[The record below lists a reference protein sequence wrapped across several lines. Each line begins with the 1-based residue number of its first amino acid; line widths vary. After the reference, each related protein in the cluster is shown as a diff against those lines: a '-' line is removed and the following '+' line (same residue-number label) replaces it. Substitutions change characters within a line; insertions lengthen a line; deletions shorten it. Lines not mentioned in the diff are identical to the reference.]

1 MKGFDD
7 FKSFSSYGLKTKLT
21 KKQKIAICGGI
32 AAVVILIIVLCAKG
46 CGAASN
52 NKVRANT
59 FSVVRMY
66 LEKGQYDRAM
76 DKLDELLLKNPLDEE
91 ALALMD
97 EILAKKS
104 GAEGANVA
112 TSNVTVEVDTQG
124 LTNAM
129 QSSIESMKHELA
141 KTNQTAVENQKAMAD
156 LLKKQQQQAVEE
168 QKRLEEQKIQQK
180 AAEEQRKKDEAAR
193 KAAEKAAEEQRKKE
207 EAAKKAAE
215 EALAKK
221 NAQLKK
227 EIDAVNDEIMQG
239 KVALNSGNINSA
251 LEHFEKAQKN
261 LPVSD
266 GEPAFSGSKYS
277 EIAAALYNAAEKA
290 SDEDKDRLKSTALI
304 YAENAI
310 AKNPK
315 DASSHFIIGMNA
327 LENKDY
333 QKALDELTNAVMY
346 DGKNYL
352 YYYNLG
358 RVQYMMKKYTAAK
371 SSFSTS
377 AMLNSAFAPAR
388 YNLGLTNLRL
398 NDQKS
403 ALAEFRKAH
412 DVDPRHEKAYLEE
425 ARLLTKLGDF
435 NGAVNAYLNVVKIN
449 NINRAALG
457 ELGNV
462 YTQQKKY
469 ADAESS
475 FRKSLA
481 MLPAGTDDP
490 LTYYNLSTV
499 LFEQGKSEEAIAYAK
514 KAYETK
520 DALRDNNSKA
530 NVTYNYALLC
540 ERTSR
545 VEEAIARYAEVLQFN
560 PNHLKTHINLGAM
573 YINMTPPDADMA
585 LSLFLKA
592 YNIDRNNFE
601 VNNNLGSAYLEK
613 KEYKNAILYFQNA
626 LKLDS
631 KNNEVRSNL
640 AQAFASDSQF
650 DNAKTTYLEVLKQD
664 QSDWNAYVELGKVC
678 MALNDNASA
687 EKYFVYVQEKNPT
700 FRKAEIESLLAS
712 ISAANITSLNH

>member
-21 KKQKIAICGGI
+21 KKQKIAICSGI
-32 AAVVILIIVLCAKG
+32 AAVVILVIVLCAKG

-76 DKLDELLLKNPLDEE
+76 DKLDELLLKNPTDEE

-97 EILAKKS
+97 EILAKKNGEAS
-104 GAEGANVA
+104 GASLN
-112 TSNVTVEVDTQG
+112 SNVTVEVDTQG
-124 LTNAM
+124 LTDAM

-156 LLKKQQQQAVEE
+156 LLKKQQQQAAEE
-168 QKRLEEQKIQQK
+168 QQRLEEQKIQQK
-180 AAEEQRKKDEAAR
+180 AAEEQRKKEEAAR
-193 KAAEKAAEEQRKKE
+193 
-207 EAAKKAAE
+207 KAAE

-261 LPVSD
+261 LPVSE

-277 EIAAALYNAAEKA
+277 EIAAALYDAAGK
-290 SDEDKDRLKSTALI
+290 STGDDKKRLESTALI
-304 YAENAI
+304 YAENAVS
-310 AKNPK
+310 KNPK
-315 DASSHFIIGMNA
+315 DASSHYIIGMNA
-327 LENKDY
+327 LANKDY
-333 QKALDELTNAVMY
+333 QKAHDELTKAAMY

-358 RVQYMMKKYTAAK
+358 RVQYMMKKFTAAK

-377 AMLNSAFAPAR
+377 AMLNTAFAPAR

-403 ALAEFRKAH
+403 ALSEFRKAH

-435 NGAVNAYLNVVKIN
+435 NGAISAYTNVVKIN
-449 NINRAALG
+449 NTNRAALG

-462 YTQQKKY
+462 YTQIKKY

-520 DALRDNNSKA
+520 DALRDANSKA

-545 VEEAIARYAEVLQFN
+545 VEEAIAKYAEVLQFN

-678 MALNDNASA
+678 MALNDNAAA

-712 ISAANITSLNH
+712 ISAANISSVNH

>member
-21 KKQKIAICGGI
+21 KKQKIAICSGI
-32 AAVVILIIVLCAKG
+32 AAVVILVIVLCAKG
-46 CGAASN
+46 CGAASS
-52 NKVRANT
+52 NKVRNNT

-76 DKLDELLLKNPLDEE
+76 DKLDELLLKNPTDEE

-97 EILAKKS
+97 EILAKKNGEAS
-104 GAEGANVA
+104 GASLN
-112 TSNVTVEVDTQG
+112 SNVTVEVDTQG
-124 LTNAM
+124 LTDAM

-156 LLKKQQQQAVEE
+156 LLKKQQQQAAEE
-168 QKRLEEQKIQQK
+168 QQRLEEQKIQQK
-180 AAEEQRKKDEAAR
+180 AAEEQRKKEEAAR
-193 KAAEKAAEEQRKKE
+193 
-207 EAAKKAAE
+207 KAAE

-261 LPVSD
+261 LPVSE

-277 EIAAALYNAAEKA
+277 EIAAALYDAAGK
-290 SDEDKDRLKSTALI
+290 STGDDKKRLESTALI
-304 YAENAI
+304 YAENAVS
-310 AKNPK
+310 KNPK
-315 DASSHFIIGMNA
+315 DASSHYIIGMNA
-327 LENKDY
+327 LANKDY
-333 QKALDELTNAVMY
+333 QKAHDELTKAAMY

-358 RVQYMMKKYTAAK
+358 RVQYMMKKFTAAK

-377 AMLNSAFAPAR
+377 AMLNTAFAPAR

-403 ALAEFRKAH
+403 ALSEFRKAH

-435 NGAVNAYLNVVKIN
+435 NGAISAYTNVVKIN
-449 NINRAALG
+449 NTNRAALG

-462 YTQQKKY
+462 YTQIKKY

-520 DALRDNNSKA
+520 DALRDANSKA

-545 VEEAIARYAEVLQFN
+545 VEEAIAKYAEVLQFN

-678 MALNDNASA
+678 MALNDNAAA

-712 ISAANITSLNH
+712 ISAANISSLNH

>member
-21 KKQKIAICGGI
+21 KKQKIAICSGI
-32 AAVVILIIVLCAKG
+32 AAVVILVIVLCAKG

-104 GAEGANVA
+104 GAEGANVS

-124 LTNAM
+124 LTDAM
-129 QSSIESMKHELA
+129 QSSIESMKYELA

-156 LLKKQQQQAVEE
+156 LLKKQQQQAAEE
-168 QKRLEEQKIQQK
+168 QQRLEEQKIQQK
-180 AAEEQRKKDEAAR
+180 AAEEQRKKEEAAR
-193 KAAEKAAEEQRKKE
+193 
-207 EAAKKAAE
+207 KAAE

-261 LPVSD
+261 LPVSE

-277 EIAAALYNAAEKA
+277 EIAAALYDAAGK
-290 SDEDKDRLKSTALI
+290 STGDDKKRLESTALI
-304 YAENAI
+304 YAENAVS
-310 AKNPK
+310 KNPK
-315 DASSHFIIGMNA
+315 DASSHYIIGMNA
-327 LENKDY
+327 LANKDY
-333 QKALDELTNAVMY
+333 QKAHDELTKAAMY

-403 ALAEFRKAH
+403 ALSEFRKAH

-425 ARLLTKLGDF
+425 ARLLTKLGDL
-435 NGAVNAYLNVVKIN
+435 NGAVSAYTNVVKIN

-520 DALRDNNSKA
+520 DALRDANSKA

-545 VEEAIARYAEVLQFN
+545 VEEAIAKYAEVLQFN

-678 MALNDNASA
+678 MALNDNAAA

-712 ISAANITSLNH
+712 ISAANISSLNH

>member
-1 MKGFDD
+1 MKRFND
-7 FKSFSSYGLKTKLT
+7 FKSFSSYGLSTKLT
-21 KKQKIAICGGI
+21 KKQKIAICSG
-32 AAVVILIIVLCAKG
+32 AAAILILIIVLCAKG
-46 CGAASN
+46 CGTASN
-52 NKVRANT
+52 NKMRANT

-66 LEKGQYDRAM
+66 LDKGQYDRAM

-104 GAEGANVA
+104 GSESGNVT

-124 LTNAM
+124 LTDAM

-141 KTNQTAVENQKAMAD
+141 KTNKTAAENQKAMAD
-156 LLKKQQQQAVEE
+156 LLKKQQQQAAEE
-168 QKRLEEQKIQQK
+168 QKRI
-180 AAEEQRKKDEAAR
+180 EEQRIQQ
-193 KAAEKAAEEQRKKE
+193 KAAEEQRKKE
-207 EAAKKAAE
+207 EAARKAAE

-227 EIDAVNDEIMQG
+227 EIDLVNDEIMQG
-239 KVALNSGNINSA
+239 KVALNSGNISSA

-277 EIAAALYNAAEKA
+277 EIASALYAAAEKA
-290 SDEDKDRLKSTALI
+290 KGEDKSRLESTALI

-315 DASSHFIIGMNA
+315 DASSHFIIGMDAFNK
-327 LENKDY
+327 KDY
-333 QKALDELTNAVMY
+333 QKALDELTKAVTY

-358 RVQYMMKKYTAAK
+358 KVQYTMKKYTAAK

-377 AMLNSAFAPAR
+377 AMLNSGFAPAR

-398 NDQKS
+398 NDQKA
-403 ALAEFRKAH
+403 ALSEFRKAH

-425 ARLLTKLGDF
+425 ARLLSKLGDY
-435 NGAVNAYLNVVKIN
+435 NGSISAYLNVLKIN
-449 NINRAALG
+449 SNNRAALG

-462 YTQQKKY
+462 YSQVKKY
-469 ADAESS
+469 AEAESS

-481 MLPAGTDDP
+481 MLPSGTEDP

-499 LFEQGKSEEAIAYAK
+499 LFEQGKADDALSYAK

-520 DALRDNNSKA
+520 DALRDSNSKA

-540 ERTSR
+540 EKTSR
-545 VEEAIARYAEVLQFN
+545 VEEAIAKYAEVLQFN
-560 PNHLKTHINLGAM
+560 SNHLKTHINLGAM
-573 YINMTPPDADMA
+573 YMNMTPPDADAA

-601 VNNNLGSAYLEK
+601 VNNNLGSAYLGK

-626 LKLDS
+626 LKIDS

-640 AQAFASDSQF
+640 AQAFASDGQF
-650 DNAKTTYLEVLKQD
+650 DNAKTTYLELLKQD

>member
-21 KKQKIAICGGI
+21 KKQKIAICSGI
-32 AAVVILIIVLCAKG
+32 AAVVILVIVLCAKG
-46 CGAASN
+46 CGAASS
-52 NKVRANT
+52 NKVRNNT

-76 DKLDELLLKNPLDEE
+76 DKLDELLLKNPTDEE

-97 EILAKKS
+97 EILAKKNGEAS
-104 GAEGANVA
+104 GASLN
-112 TSNVTVEVDTQG
+112 SNVTVEVDTQG
-124 LTNAM
+124 LTDAM

-156 LLKKQQQQAVEE
+156 LLKKQQQQAAEE
-168 QKRLEEQKIQQK
+168 QQRLEEQKIQQK
-180 AAEEQRKKDEAAR
+180 AAEEQRKKEEAAR
-193 KAAEKAAEEQRKKE
+193 
-207 EAAKKAAE
+207 KAAE

-261 LPVSD
+261 LPVSE

-277 EIAAALYNAAEKA
+277 EIAAALYDAAGK
-290 SDEDKDRLKSTALI
+290 STGDDKKRLESTALI
-304 YAENAI
+304 YAENAVS
-310 AKNPK
+310 KNPK
-315 DASSHFIIGMNA
+315 DASSHYIIGMNA
-327 LENKDY
+327 LANKDY
-333 QKALDELTNAVMY
+333 QKAHDELTKAAMY

-358 RVQYMMKKYTAAK
+358 RVQYMMKKFTAAK

-377 AMLNSAFAPAR
+377 AMLNTAFAPAR

-403 ALAEFRKAH
+403 ALSEFRKAH

-435 NGAVNAYLNVVKIN
+435 NGAISAYTNVVKIN
-449 NINRAALG
+449 NTNRAALG

-462 YTQQKKY
+462 YTQIKKY
-469 ADAESS
+469 ADAETS

-520 DALRDNNSKA
+520 DALRDANSKA

-545 VEEAIARYAEVLQFN
+545 VEEAIAKYAEVLQFN

-678 MALNDNASA
+678 MALNDNAAA

-712 ISAANITSLNH
+712 ISAANISSLNH

>member
-21 KKQKIAICGGI
+21 KKQKIAICSGI
-32 AAVVILIIVLCAKG
+32 AAVVILVIVLCAKG

-52 NKVRANT
+52 NKVRNNT

-76 DKLDELLLKNPLDEE
+76 DKLDELLLKNPTDEE

-97 EILAKKS
+97 EILAKKT
-104 GAEGANVA
+104 GTEGANVA

-124 LTNAM
+124 LTDAM

-156 LLKKQQQQAVEE
+156 LLKKQQQQAAEE
-168 QKRLEEQKIQQK
+168 QQRLEEQKIQQK
-180 AAEEQRKKDEAAR
+180 AAEEQRKKEEAAR
-193 KAAEKAAEEQRKKE
+193 
-207 EAAKKAAE
+207 KAAE

-261 LPVSD
+261 LPVSE

-277 EIAAALYNAAEKA
+277 EIAAALYDAAGK
-290 SDEDKDRLKSTALI
+290 STGDDKKRLESTALI
-304 YAENAI
+304 YAENAVS
-310 AKNPK
+310 KNPK
-315 DASSHFIIGMNA
+315 DASSHYIIGMNA
-327 LENKDY
+327 LANKDY
-333 QKALDELTNAVMY
+333 QKAHDELTKAAMY

-358 RVQYMMKKYTAAK
+358 RVQYMMKKFTAAK

-377 AMLNSAFAPAR
+377 AMLNTAFAPAR

-403 ALAEFRKAH
+403 ALSEFRKAH

-435 NGAVNAYLNVVKIN
+435 NGAISAYTNVVKIN
-449 NINRAALG
+449 NTNRAALG

-462 YTQQKKY
+462 YTQIKKY
-469 ADAESS
+469 ADAETS

-520 DALRDNNSKA
+520 DALRDANSKA

-545 VEEAIARYAEVLQFN
+545 VEEAIAKYAEVLQFN

-678 MALNDNASA
+678 MALNDNAAA

-712 ISAANITSLNH
+712 ISAANISSLNH

>member
-21 KKQKIAICGGI
+21 KKQKIAICSGI
-32 AAVVILIIVLCAKG
+32 AAVVILVIVLCAKG
-46 CGAASN
+46 CGAASS
-52 NKVRANT
+52 NKVRNNT

-66 LEKGQYDRAM
+66 FEKGQYDRAM
-76 DKLDELLLKNPLDEE
+76 DKLDELLLKNPTDEE

-97 EILAKKS
+97 EILAKKNGEAS
-104 GAEGANVA
+104 GASLN
-112 TSNVTVEVDTQG
+112 SNVTVEVDTQG
-124 LTNAM
+124 LTDAM

-156 LLKKQQQQAVEE
+156 LLKKQQQQAAEE
-168 QKRLEEQKIQQK
+168 QQRLEEQKIQQK
-180 AAEEQRKKDEAAR
+180 AAEEQRKKEEAAR
-193 KAAEKAAEEQRKKE
+193 
-207 EAAKKAAE
+207 KAAE

-261 LPVSD
+261 LPVSE

-277 EIAAALYNAAEKA
+277 EIAAALYDAAGK
-290 SDEDKDRLKSTALI
+290 STGDDKKRLESTALI
-304 YAENAI
+304 YAENAVS
-310 AKNPK
+310 KNPK
-315 DASSHFIIGMNA
+315 DASSHYIIGMNA
-327 LENKDY
+327 LANKDY
-333 QKALDELTNAVMY
+333 QKAHDELTKAAMY

-358 RVQYMMKKYTAAK
+358 RVQYMMKKFTAAK

-377 AMLNSAFAPAR
+377 AMLNTAFAPAR

-403 ALAEFRKAH
+403 ALSEFRKAH

-435 NGAVNAYLNVVKIN
+435 NGAISAYTNVVKIN
-449 NINRAALG
+449 NTNRAALG

-462 YTQQKKY
+462 YTQIKKY

-520 DALRDNNSKA
+520 DALRDANSKA

-545 VEEAIARYAEVLQFN
+545 VEEAIAKYAEVLQFN

-678 MALNDNASA
+678 MALNDNAAA

-712 ISAANITSLNH
+712 ISAANISSVNH

>member
-21 KKQKIAICGGI
+21 KKQKIAICSGI
-32 AAVVILIIVLCAKG
+32 AAVVILVIVLCAKG
-46 CGAASN
+46 CGAASS
-52 NKVRANT
+52 NKVRNNT

-76 DKLDELLLKNPLDEE
+76 DKLDELLLKNPTDEE

-97 EILAKKS
+97 EILAKKNGEAS
-104 GAEGANVA
+104 GASLN
-112 TSNVTVEVDTQG
+112 SNVTVEVDTQG
-124 LTNAM
+124 LTDAM

-156 LLKKQQQQAVEE
+156 LLKKQQQQAAEE
-168 QKRLEEQKIQQK
+168 QQRLEEQKIQQK
-180 AAEEQRKKDEAAR
+180 AAEEQRKKEEAAR
-193 KAAEKAAEEQRKKE
+193 
-207 EAAKKAAE
+207 KAAE

-261 LPVSD
+261 LPVSE

-277 EIAAALYNAAEKA
+277 EIAAALYDAAGK
-290 SDEDKDRLKSTALI
+290 STGDDKKRLESTALI
-304 YAENAI
+304 YAENAVS
-310 AKNPK
+310 KNPK
-315 DASSHFIIGMNA
+315 DASSHYIIGMNA
-327 LENKDY
+327 LANKDY
-333 QKALDELTNAVMY
+333 QKAHDELTKAAMY

-358 RVQYMMKKYTAAK
+358 RVQYMMKKFTAAK

-377 AMLNSAFAPAR
+377 AMLNTAFAPAR

-403 ALAEFRKAH
+403 ALSEFRKAH

-435 NGAVNAYLNVVKIN
+435 NGAISAYTNVVKIN
-449 NINRAALG
+449 NTNRAALG

-462 YTQQKKY
+462 YTQIKKY
-469 ADAESS
+469 ADAETS

-520 DALRDNNSKA
+520 DALRDANSKA

-545 VEEAIARYAEVLQFN
+545 VEEAIAKYAEVLQFN

-678 MALNDNASA
+678 MALNDNAAA

-712 ISAANITSLNH
+712 ISAANISSVNH

>member
-1 MKGFDD
+1 MKRFND
-7 FKSFSSYGLKTKLT
+7 FKSFSSYGLSTKLT
-21 KKQKIAICGGI
+21 KKQKIAICSG
-32 AAVVILIIVLCAKG
+32 AAAILILIIVLCAKG
-46 CGAASN
+46 CGTASN
-52 NKVRANT
+52 NKMRANT

-66 LEKGQYDRAM
+66 LDKGQYDRAM

-104 GAEGANVA
+104 GSESGNVT

-124 LTNAM
+124 LTDAM

-141 KTNQTAVENQKAMAD
+141 KTNKTAAENQKAMAD
-156 LLKKQQQQAVEE
+156 LLKKQQQQAAEE
-168 QKRLEEQKIQQK
+168 QKRI
-180 AAEEQRKKDEAAR
+180 EEQRIQQ
-193 KAAEKAAEEQRKKE
+193 KAAEEQRKKE
-207 EAAKKAAE
+207 EAARKAAE

-227 EIDAVNDEIMQG
+227 EIDLVNDEIMQG
-239 KVALNSGNINSA
+239 KVALNSGNISSA

-277 EIAAALYNAAEKA
+277 EIASALYAAAEKA
-290 SDEDKDRLKSTALI
+290 KGEDKSRLESTALI

-315 DASSHFIIGMNA
+315 DASSHFIIGMDAFNK
-327 LENKDY
+327 KDY
-333 QKALDELTNAVMY
+333 QKALDELTKAVTY

-358 RVQYMMKKYTAAK
+358 KVQYTMKKYTAAK

-377 AMLNSAFAPAR
+377 AMLNSGFAPAR

-398 NDQKS
+398 NDQKA
-403 ALAEFRKAH
+403 ALSEFRKAH

-425 ARLLTKLGDF
+425 ARLLSKLGDY
-435 NGAVNAYLNVVKIN
+435 NGSISAYLNVLKIN
-449 NINRAALG
+449 SNNRAALG

-462 YTQQKKY
+462 YSQVKKY
-469 ADAESS
+469 AEAESS

-481 MLPAGTDDP
+481 MLPSGTEDP

-499 LFEQGKSEEAIAYAK
+499 LFEQGKADDALSYAK

-520 DALRDNNSKA
+520 DALRDSNSKA

-540 ERTSR
+540 EKTSR
-545 VEEAIARYAEVLQFN
+545 VEEAIAKYAEVLQFN
-560 PNHLKTHINLGAM
+560 SNHLKTHINLGAM
-573 YINMTPPDADMA
+573 YMNMTPPDADAA

-601 VNNNLGSAYLEK
+601 VNNNLGSAYLGK

-626 LKLDS
+626 LKIDS

-640 AQAFASDSQF
+640 AQAFASDGQF
-650 DNAKTTYLEVLKQD
+650 DNAKTTYLELLKQD

-687 EKYFVYVQEKNPT
+687 EKYLIYVQSKNPE
-700 FRKAEIESLLAS
+700 FRKAEVESLLAS
-712 ISAANITSLNH
+712 ISSTGTLINH

>member
-21 KKQKIAICGGI
+21 KKQKIAICSGI
-32 AAVVILIIVLCAKG
+32 AAVVILVIVLCAKG
-46 CGAASN
+46 CGAASS
-52 NKVRANT
+52 NKVRNNT

-76 DKLDELLLKNPLDEE
+76 DKLDELLLKNPTDEE

-97 EILAKKS
+97 EILAKKNGEAS
-104 GAEGANVA
+104 GASLN
-112 TSNVTVEVDTQG
+112 SNVTVEVDTQG
-124 LTNAM
+124 LTDAM

-156 LLKKQQQQAVEE
+156 LLKKQQQQAAEE
-168 QKRLEEQKIQQK
+168 QQRLEEQKIQQK
-180 AAEEQRKKDEAAR
+180 AAEEQRKKEEAAR
-193 KAAEKAAEEQRKKE
+193 
-207 EAAKKAAE
+207 KAAE

-261 LPVSD
+261 LPVSE

-277 EIAAALYNAAEKA
+277 EIAAALYDAAGK
-290 SDEDKDRLKSTALI
+290 STGDDKKRLESTALI
-304 YAENAI
+304 YAENAVS
-310 AKNPK
+310 KNPK
-315 DASSHFIIGMNA
+315 DASSHYIIGMNA
-327 LENKDY
+327 LANKDY
-333 QKALDELTNAVMY
+333 QKAHDELTKAAMY

-358 RVQYMMKKYTAAK
+358 RVQYMMKKFTAAK

-377 AMLNSAFAPAR
+377 AMLNTAFAPAR

-403 ALAEFRKAH
+403 ALSEFRKAH

-435 NGAVNAYLNVVKIN
+435 NGAISAYTNVVKIN
-449 NINRAALG
+449 NTNRAALG

-462 YTQQKKY
+462 YTQIKKY

-520 DALRDNNSKA
+520 DALRDANSKA

-545 VEEAIARYAEVLQFN
+545 VEEAIAKYAEVLQFN

-678 MALNDNASA
+678 MALNDNAAA

-712 ISAANITSLNH
+712 ISATNISSLNH

>member
-21 KKQKIAICGGI
+21 KKQKIAICSGI
-32 AAVVILIIVLCAKG
+32 AAVVILVIVLCAKG
-46 CGAASN
+46 CGAASS
-52 NKVRANT
+52 NKVRNNT

-76 DKLDELLLKNPLDEE
+76 DKLDELLLKNPTDEE

-104 GAEGANVA
+104 GAEGANVS

-124 LTNAM
+124 LTNVM

-156 LLKKQQQQAVEE
+156 LLKKQQQQAAEE
-168 QKRLEEQKIQQK
+168 QQRLEEQKIQQK
-180 AAEEQRKKDEAAR
+180 AAEEQRKKEEAAR
-193 KAAEKAAEEQRKKE
+193 
-207 EAAKKAAE
+207 KAAE

-277 EIAAALYNAAEKA
+277 EIAVALYNAAEKA
-290 SDEDKDRLKSTALI
+290 SGDDKERLKSTALI
-304 YAENAI
+304 YAENAVS
-310 AKNPK
+310 KNPK
-315 DASSHFIIGMNA
+315 DASSHYIIGMNA
-327 LENKDY
+327 LANKDY
-333 QKALDELTNAVMY
+333 QKAHDELTKAAMY

-358 RVQYMMKKYTAAK
+358 RVQYMMKKFTAAK

-377 AMLNSAFAPAR
+377 AMLNTAFAPAR

-403 ALAEFRKAH
+403 ALSEFRKAH

-425 ARLLTKLGDF
+425 ARLLTKLGDL
-435 NGAVNAYLNVVKIN
+435 NGAVSAYTNVVKIN

-469 ADAESS
+469 ADAETS

-514 KAYETK
+514 KAYESK
-520 DALRDNNSKA
+520 DALRDANSKA

-545 VEEAIARYAEVLQFN
+545 VEEAIAKYAEVLQFN

-678 MALNDNASA
+678 MALNDNAAA

-712 ISAANITSLNH
+712 ISATNISSLNH

>member
-21 KKQKIAICGGI
+21 KKQKIAICSGI
-32 AAVVILIIVLCAKG
+32 AAVVILVIVLCAKG
-46 CGAASN
+46 CGAASS
-52 NKVRANT
+52 NKVRNNT

-76 DKLDELLLKNPLDEE
+76 DKLDELLLKNPTDEE

-97 EILAKKS
+97 EILAKKNGDAS
-104 GAEGANVA
+104 GASLN
-112 TSNVTVEVDTQG
+112 SNVTVEVDTQG
-124 LTNAM
+124 LTDAM

-156 LLKKQQQQAVEE
+156 LLKKQQQQAAEE
-168 QKRLEEQKIQQK
+168 QQRLEEQKIQQK
-180 AAEEQRKKDEAAR
+180 AAEEQRKKEEAAR
-193 KAAEKAAEEQRKKE
+193 
-207 EAAKKAAE
+207 KAAE

-261 LPVSD
+261 LPVSE

-277 EIAAALYNAAEKA
+277 EIAAALYDAAGK
-290 SDEDKDRLKSTALI
+290 STGDDKKRLESTALI
-304 YAENAI
+304 YAENAVS
-310 AKNPK
+310 KNPK
-315 DASSHFIIGMNA
+315 DASSHYIIGMNA
-327 LENKDY
+327 LANKDY
-333 QKALDELTNAVMY
+333 QKAHDELTKAAMY

-358 RVQYMMKKYTAAK
+358 RVQYMMKKFTAAK

-377 AMLNSAFAPAR
+377 AMLNTAFAPAR

-403 ALAEFRKAH
+403 ALSEFRKAH

-435 NGAVNAYLNVVKIN
+435 NGAISAYTNVVKIN
-449 NINRAALG
+449 NTNRAALG

-462 YTQQKKY
+462 YTQIKKY

-520 DALRDNNSKA
+520 DALRDANSKA

-545 VEEAIARYAEVLQFN
+545 VEEAIAKYAEVLQFN

-678 MALNDNASA
+678 MALNDNAAA

-712 ISAANITSLNH
+712 ISAANISSVNH

>member
-21 KKQKIAICGGI
+21 KKQKIAICSGI
-32 AAVVILIIVLCAKG
+32 AAVVILVIVLCAKG
-46 CGAASN
+46 CGAASS
-52 NKVRANT
+52 NKVRNNT

-76 DKLDELLLKNPLDEE
+76 DKLDELLLKNPTDEE

-97 EILAKKS
+97 EILTKKNGEAS
-104 GAEGANVA
+104 GTSLN
-112 TSNVTVEVDTQG
+112 SNVTVEVDTQG
-124 LTNAM
+124 LTDAM

-156 LLKKQQQQAVEE
+156 LLKKQQQQAAEE
-168 QKRLEEQKIQQK
+168 QQRLEEQKIQQK
-180 AAEEQRKKDEAAR
+180 AAEEQRKKEEAAR
-193 KAAEKAAEEQRKKE
+193 
-207 EAAKKAAE
+207 KAAE

-261 LPVSD
+261 LPVSE

-277 EIAAALYNAAEKA
+277 EIAAALYDAAGK
-290 SDEDKDRLKSTALI
+290 STGDDKKRLESTALI
-304 YAENAI
+304 YAENAVS
-310 AKNPK
+310 KNPK
-315 DASSHFIIGMNA
+315 DASSHYIIGMNA
-327 LENKDY
+327 LANKDY
-333 QKALDELTNAVMY
+333 QKAHDELTKAAMY

-358 RVQYMMKKYTAAK
+358 RVQYMMKKFTAAK

-377 AMLNSAFAPAR
+377 AMLNTAFAPAR

-403 ALAEFRKAH
+403 ALSEFRKAH

-435 NGAVNAYLNVVKIN
+435 NGAISAYTNVVKIN
-449 NINRAALG
+449 NTNRAALG

-462 YTQQKKY
+462 YTQIKKY

-520 DALRDNNSKA
+520 DALRDANSKA

-545 VEEAIARYAEVLQFN
+545 VEEAIAKYAEVLQFN

-678 MALNDNASA
+678 MALNDNAAA

-712 ISAANITSLNH
+712 ISAANISSVNH

>member
-21 KKQKIAICGGI
+21 KKQKIAICSGI
-32 AAVVILIIVLCAKG
+32 AAVVILVIVLCAKG
-46 CGAASN
+46 CGAASS
-52 NKVRANT
+52 NKVRNNT

-76 DKLDELLLKNPLDEE
+76 DKLDELLLKNPTDEE

-97 EILAKKS
+97 EILAKKNGEAS
-104 GAEGANVA
+104 GASLN
-112 TSNVTVEVDTQG
+112 SNVTVEVDTQG
-124 LTNAM
+124 LTDAM

-156 LLKKQQQQAVEE
+156 LLKKQQQQAAEE
-168 QKRLEEQKIQQK
+168 QQRLEEQKIQQK
-180 AAEEQRKKDEAAR
+180 AAEEQRKKEEAAR
-193 KAAEKAAEEQRKKE
+193 
-207 EAAKKAAE
+207 KAAE

-261 LPVSD
+261 LPVSE

-277 EIAAALYNAAEKA
+277 EIAAALYDAAGK
-290 SDEDKDRLKSTALI
+290 STGDDKKRLESTALI
-304 YAENAI
+304 YAENAVS
-310 AKNPK
+310 KNPK
-315 DASSHFIIGMNA
+315 DASSHYIIGMNA
-327 LENKDY
+327 LANKDY
-333 QKALDELTNAVMY
+333 QKAHDELTKAAMY

-358 RVQYMMKKYTAAK
+358 RVQYMMKKFTAAK

-377 AMLNSAFAPAR
+377 AMLNTAFAPAR

-403 ALAEFRKAH
+403 ALSEFRKAH

-435 NGAVNAYLNVVKIN
+435 NGAISAYTNVVKIN
-449 NINRAALG
+449 NTNRAALG

-462 YTQQKKY
+462 YTQIKKY

-520 DALRDNNSKA
+520 DALRDANSKA

-545 VEEAIARYAEVLQFN
+545 VEEAIAKYAEVLQFN

-678 MALNDNASA
+678 MALNDNTAA

-712 ISAANITSLNH
+712 ISAANISSVNH

>member
-32 AAVVILIIVLCAKG
+32 AAVVILVIVLCAKG

-104 GAEGANVA
+104 GAEGANVS

-124 LTNAM
+124 LTDAM
-129 QSSIESMKHELA
+129 QSSIESMKYELA

-156 LLKKQQQQAVEE
+156 LLKKQQQQAAEE
-168 QKRLEEQKIQQK
+168 QQRLEEQKIQQK
-180 AAEEQRKKDEAAR
+180 AAEEQRKKEEAAR
-193 KAAEKAAEEQRKKE
+193 
-207 EAAKKAAE
+207 KAAE

-261 LPVSD
+261 LPVSE

-277 EIAAALYNAAEKA
+277 EIAAALYDAAGK
-290 SDEDKDRLKSTALI
+290 STGDDKKRLESTALI
-304 YAENAI
+304 YAENAVS
-310 AKNPK
+310 KNPK
-315 DASSHFIIGMNA
+315 DASSHYIIGMNA
-327 LENKDY
+327 LANKDY
-333 QKALDELTNAVMY
+333 QKAHDELTKAAMY

-358 RVQYMMKKYTAAK
+358 RVQYMMKKFTAAK

-377 AMLNSAFAPAR
+377 AMLNTAFAPAR

-403 ALAEFRKAH
+403 ALSEFRKAH

-435 NGAVNAYLNVVKIN
+435 NGAISAYTNVVKIN
-449 NINRAALG
+449 NTNRAALG

-520 DALRDNNSKA
+520 DALRDANSKA

-545 VEEAIARYAEVLQFN
+545 VEEAIAKYAEVLQFN

-678 MALNDNASA
+678 MALNDNAAA

-712 ISAANITSLNH
+712 ISATNISSLNH

>member
-21 KKQKIAICGGI
+21 KKQKIAICSGI
-32 AAVVILIIVLCAKG
+32 AAVVILVIVLCAKG
-46 CGAASN
+46 CGAASS
-52 NKVRANT
+52 NKVRNNT

-76 DKLDELLLKNPLDEE
+76 DKLDELLLKNPTDEE

-97 EILAKKS
+97 EILSKKNGEAS
-104 GAEGANVA
+104 GASLN
-112 TSNVTVEVDTQG
+112 SNVTVEVDTQG
-124 LTNAM
+124 LTDAM

-156 LLKKQQQQAVEE
+156 LLKKQQQQAAEE
-168 QKRLEEQKIQQK
+168 QQRLEEQKIQQK
-180 AAEEQRKKDEAAR
+180 AAEEQRKKEEAAR
-193 KAAEKAAEEQRKKE
+193 
-207 EAAKKAAE
+207 KAAE

-261 LPVSD
+261 LPVSE

-277 EIAAALYNAAEKA
+277 EIAAALYDAAGK
-290 SDEDKDRLKSTALI
+290 STGDDKKRLESTALI
-304 YAENAI
+304 YAENAVS
-310 AKNPK
+310 KNPK
-315 DASSHFIIGMNA
+315 DASSHYIIGMNA
-327 LENKDY
+327 LANKDY
-333 QKALDELTNAVMY
+333 QKAHDELTKAAMY

-358 RVQYMMKKYTAAK
+358 RVQYMMKKFTAAK

-377 AMLNSAFAPAR
+377 AMLNTAFAPAR

-403 ALAEFRKAH
+403 ALSEFRKAH

-435 NGAVNAYLNVVKIN
+435 NGAISAYTNVVKIN
-449 NINRAALG
+449 NTNRAALG

-462 YTQQKKY
+462 YTQIKKY

-520 DALRDNNSKA
+520 DALRDANSKA

-545 VEEAIARYAEVLQFN
+545 VEEAIAKYAEVLQFN

-678 MALNDNASA
+678 MALNDNAAA

-712 ISAANITSLNH
+712 ISAANISSLNH

>member
-21 KKQKIAICGGI
+21 KKQKIAICSGI
-32 AAVVILIIVLCAKG
+32 AAVVILVIVLCAKG
-46 CGAASN
+46 CGAASS
-52 NKVRANT
+52 NKVRNNT

-76 DKLDELLLKNPLDEE
+76 DKLDELLLKNPTDEE

-97 EILAKKS
+97 EILAKKNGEAS
-104 GAEGANVA
+104 GASLN
-112 TSNVTVEVDTQG
+112 SNVTVEVDTQG
-124 LTNAM
+124 LTDAM

-156 LLKKQQQQAVEE
+156 LLKKQQQQAAEE
-168 QKRLEEQKIQQK
+168 QQRLEEQKIQQK
-180 AAEEQRKKDEAAR
+180 AAEEQRKKEEAAR
-193 KAAEKAAEEQRKKE
+193 
-207 EAAKKAAE
+207 KAAE

-261 LPVSD
+261 LPVSE

-277 EIAAALYNAAEKA
+277 EIAAALYYAAGK
-290 SDEDKDRLKSTALI
+290 STGDDKKRLESTALI
-304 YAENAI
+304 YAENAVS
-310 AKNPK
+310 KNPK
-315 DASSHFIIGMNA
+315 DASSHYIIGMNA
-327 LENKDY
+327 LANKDY
-333 QKALDELTNAVMY
+333 QKAHDELTKAAMY

-358 RVQYMMKKYTAAK
+358 RVQYMMKKFTAAK

-377 AMLNSAFAPAR
+377 AMLNTAFAPAR

-403 ALAEFRKAH
+403 ALSEFRKAH

-435 NGAVNAYLNVVKIN
+435 NGAISAYTNVVKIN
-449 NINRAALG
+449 NTNRAALG

-462 YTQQKKY
+462 YTQIKKY
-469 ADAESS
+469 ADAETS

-520 DALRDNNSKA
+520 DALRDANSKA

-545 VEEAIARYAEVLQFN
+545 VEEAIAKYAEVLQFN

-678 MALNDNASA
+678 MALNDNAAA

-712 ISAANITSLNH
+712 ISAANISSLNH

>member
-21 KKQKIAICGGI
+21 KKQKIAICSGI
-32 AAVVILIIVLCAKG
+32 AAVVILVIVLCAKG
-46 CGAASN
+46 CGAASS
-52 NKVRANT
+52 NKVRNNT

-76 DKLDELLLKNPLDEE
+76 DKLDELLLKNPTDEE

-97 EILAKKS
+97 EILAKKNGEAS
-104 GAEGANVA
+104 GASLN
-112 TSNVTVEVDTQG
+112 SNVTVEVDTQG
-124 LTNAM
+124 LTDAM

-156 LLKKQQQQAVEE
+156 LLKKQQQQAAEE
-168 QKRLEEQKIQQK
+168 QQRLEEQKIQQK
-180 AAEEQRKKDEAAR
+180 AAEEQRKKEEAAR
-193 KAAEKAAEEQRKKE
+193 
-207 EAAKKAAE
+207 KAAE

-261 LPVSD
+261 LPVSE

-277 EIAAALYNAAEKA
+277 EIAAALYDAAGK
-290 SDEDKDRLKSTALI
+290 STGDDKKRLESTALI
-304 YAENAI
+304 YAENAVS
-310 AKNPK
+310 KNPK
-315 DASSHFIIGMNA
+315 DASSHYIIGMNA
-327 LENKDY
+327 LANKDY
-333 QKALDELTNAVMY
+333 QKAHDELTKAAMY

-358 RVQYMMKKYTAAK
+358 RVQYMMKKFTAAK

-377 AMLNSAFAPAR
+377 AMLNTAFAPAR

-403 ALAEFRKAH
+403 ALSEFRKAH

-435 NGAVNAYLNVVKIN
+435 NGAISAYTNVVKIN
-449 NINRAALG
+449 NTNRAALG

-462 YTQQKKY
+462 YTQIKKY

-520 DALRDNNSKA
+520 DALRDANSKA

-545 VEEAIARYAEVLQFN
+545 VEEAIAKYAEVLQFN

-678 MALNDNASA
+678 MALNDNAAA

-712 ISAANITSLNH
+712 ISAANISSVNH

>member
-21 KKQKIAICGGI
+21 KKQKIAICSGI
-32 AAVVILIIVLCAKG
+32 AAVVILVIVLCAKG
-46 CGAASN
+46 CGAASS
-52 NKVRANT
+52 NKVRNNT

-76 DKLDELLLKNPLDEE
+76 DKLDELLLKNPTDEE

-97 EILAKKS
+97 EILAKKNGEAS
-104 GAEGANVA
+104 GASLN
-112 TSNVTVEVDTQG
+112 SNVTVEVDTQG
-124 LTNAM
+124 LTDAM

-156 LLKKQQQQAVEE
+156 LLKKQQQQAAEE
-168 QKRLEEQKIQQK
+168 QQRLEEQKIQQK
-180 AAEEQRKKDEAAR
+180 AAEEQRKKEEAAR
-193 KAAEKAAEEQRKKE
+193 
-207 EAAKKAAE
+207 KAAE

-261 LPVSD
+261 LPVSE

-277 EIAAALYNAAEKA
+277 EIAAALYDAAGK
-290 SDEDKDRLKSTALI
+290 STGDDKKRLESTALI
-304 YAENAI
+304 YAENAVS
-310 AKNPK
+310 KNPK
-315 DASSHFIIGMNA
+315 DASSHYIIGMNA
-327 LENKDY
+327 LANKDY
-333 QKALDELTNAVMY
+333 QKAHDELTKAAMY

-358 RVQYMMKKYTAAK
+358 RVQYMMKKFTAAK

-377 AMLNSAFAPAR
+377 AMLNTAFAPAR

-403 ALAEFRKAH
+403 ALSEFRKAH

-435 NGAVNAYLNVVKIN
+435 NGAISAYTNVVKIN
-449 NINRAALG
+449 NTNRAALG

-462 YTQQKKY
+462 YTQIKKY
-469 ADAESS
+469 ADAETS

-520 DALRDNNSKA
+520 DALRDANSKA

-545 VEEAIARYAEVLQFN
+545 VEEAIAKYAEVLQFN

-678 MALNDNASA
+678 MALNDNTAA

-712 ISAANITSLNH
+712 ISAANISSLNH

>member
-21 KKQKIAICGGI
+21 KKQKIAICSGI
-32 AAVVILIIVLCAKG
+32 AAVVILVIVLCAKG
-46 CGAASN
+46 CGAASS
-52 NKVRANT
+52 NKVRNNT

-76 DKLDELLLKNPLDEE
+76 DKLDELLLKNPTDEE

-97 EILAKKS
+97 EILAKKNGEAS
-104 GAEGANVA
+104 GASLN
-112 TSNVTVEVDTQG
+112 SNVTVEVDTQG
-124 LTNAM
+124 LTDAM

-156 LLKKQQQQAVEE
+156 LLKKQQQQAAEE
-168 QKRLEEQKIQQK
+168 QQRLEEQKIQQK
-180 AAEEQRKKDEAAR
+180 AAEEQRKKEEAAR
-193 KAAEKAAEEQRKKE
+193 
-207 EAAKKAAE
+207 KAAE

-261 LPVSD
+261 LPVSE

-277 EIAAALYNAAEKA
+277 EIAAALYDAAGK
-290 SDEDKDRLKSTALI
+290 STGDDKKRLESTALI
-304 YAENAI
+304 YAENAVS
-310 AKNPK
+310 KNPK
-315 DASSHFIIGMNA
+315 DASSHYIIGMNA
-327 LENKDY
+327 LANKDY
-333 QKALDELTNAVMY
+333 QKAHDELTKAAMY

-358 RVQYMMKKYTAAK
+358 RVQYMMKKFTAAK

-377 AMLNSAFAPAR
+377 AMLNTAFAPAR

-403 ALAEFRKAH
+403 ALSEFRKAH

-435 NGAVNAYLNVVKIN
+435 NGAISAYTNVVKIN
-449 NINRAALG
+449 NTNRAALG

-462 YTQQKKY
+462 YIQIKKY

-499 LFEQGKSEEAIAYAK
+499 LFAQGKSEEAIAYAK

-520 DALRDNNSKA
+520 DALRDANSKA

-545 VEEAIARYAEVLQFN
+545 VEEAIAKYAEVLQFN

-678 MALNDNASA
+678 MALNDNAAA

-712 ISAANITSLNH
+712 ISAANISSVNH

>member
-21 KKQKIAICGGI
+21 KKQKIAICSGI
-32 AAVVILIIVLCAKG
+32 AAVVILVIVLCAKG

-104 GAEGANVA
+104 GAEGANVS

-124 LTNAM
+124 LTDAM
-129 QSSIESMKHELA
+129 QSSIESMKYELA

-156 LLKKQQQQAVEE
+156 LLKKQQQQAAEE
-168 QKRLEEQKIQQK
+168 QQRLEEQKIQQK
-180 AAEEQRKKDEAAR
+180 AAEEQRKKEEAAR
-193 KAAEKAAEEQRKKE
+193 
-207 EAAKKAAE
+207 KAAE

-261 LPVSD
+261 LPVSE

-277 EIAAALYNAAEKA
+277 EIAAALYDAAGK
-290 SDEDKDRLKSTALI
+290 STGDDKKRLESTALI
-304 YAENAI
+304 YAENAVS
-310 AKNPK
+310 KNPK
-315 DASSHFIIGMNA
+315 DASSHYIIGMNA
-327 LENKDY
+327 LANKDY
-333 QKALDELTNAVMY
+333 QKAHDELTKAAMY

-358 RVQYMMKKYTAAK
+358 RVQYMMKKFTAAK

-377 AMLNSAFAPAR
+377 AMLNTAFAPAR

-403 ALAEFRKAH
+403 ALSEFRKAH

-435 NGAVNAYLNVVKIN
+435 NGAISAYTNVVKIN
-449 NINRAALG
+449 NTNRAALG

-462 YTQQKKY
+462 YTQIKKY

-520 DALRDNNSKA
+520 DALRDANSKA

-545 VEEAIARYAEVLQFN
+545 VEEAIAKYAEVLQFN

-678 MALNDNASA
+678 MALNDNAAA

-712 ISAANITSLNH
+712 ISAANISSVNH

>member
-21 KKQKIAICGGI
+21 KKQKIAICSGI
-32 AAVVILIIVLCAKG
+32 AAVVILVIVLCAKG

-97 EILAKKS
+97 EILAKKT

-156 LLKKQQQQAVEE
+156 LLKKQQQQAAEE
-168 QKRLEEQKIQQK
+168 QQRLEEQKIQQK
-180 AAEEQRKKDEAAR
+180 AAEEQRKKEEAAR
-193 KAAEKAAEEQRKKE
+193 
-207 EAAKKAAE
+207 KAAE

-261 LPVSD
+261 LPVSE

-277 EIAAALYNAAEKA
+277 EIAAALYDAAGK
-290 SDEDKDRLKSTALI
+290 STGDDKKRLESTALI
-304 YAENAI
+304 YAENAVS
-310 AKNPK
+310 KNPK
-315 DASSHFIIGMNA
+315 DASSHYIIGMNA
-327 LENKDY
+327 LANKDY
-333 QKALDELTNAVMY
+333 QKAHDELTKAAMY

-403 ALAEFRKAH
+403 ALSEFRKAH

-425 ARLLTKLGDF
+425 ARLLTKLGDL
-435 NGAVNAYLNVVKIN
+435 NGAVSAYTNVVKIN

-514 KAYETK
+514 KAYESK
-520 DALRDNNSKA
+520 DALRDANSKA

-545 VEEAIARYAEVLQFN
+545 VEEAIAKYAEVLQFN

-678 MALNDNASA
+678 MALNDNAAA

-712 ISAANITSLNH
+712 ISATNISSLNH

>member
-1 MKGFDD
+1 MKRFND
-7 FKSFSSYGLKTKLT
+7 FKSFSSYGLSTKLT
-21 KKQKIAICGGI
+21 KKQKIAICSG
-32 AAVVILIIVLCAKG
+32 AAAILILIIVLCAKG
-46 CGAASN
+46 CGTASN
-52 NKVRANT
+52 NKMRANT

-66 LEKGQYDRAM
+66 LDKGQYDRAM

-104 GAEGANVA
+104 GSESGNVT

-124 LTNAM
+124 LTDAM

-141 KTNQTAVENQKAMAD
+141 KTNKTAAENQKAMAD
-156 LLKKQQQQAVEE
+156 LLKKQQQQAAEE
-168 QKRLEEQKIQQK
+168 QKRI
-180 AAEEQRKKDEAAR
+180 EEQRIQQ
-193 KAAEKAAEEQRKKE
+193 KAAEEQRKKE
-207 EAAKKAAE
+207 EAARKAAE

-227 EIDAVNDEIMQG
+227 EIDLVNDEIMQG
-239 KVALNSGNINSA
+239 KVALNSGNISSA

-277 EIAAALYNAAEKA
+277 EIASALYAAAEKA
-290 SDEDKDRLKSTALI
+290 KGEDKSRLESTALI

-315 DASSHFIIGMNA
+315 DASSHFIIGMDAFNK
-327 LENKDY
+327 KDY
-333 QKALDELTNAVMY
+333 QKALDELTKAVTY

-358 RVQYMMKKYTAAK
+358 KVQYTMKKYTAAK

-377 AMLNSAFAPAR
+377 AMLNSGFAPAR

-398 NDQKS
+398 NDQKA
-403 ALAEFRKAH
+403 ALSEFRKAH

-425 ARLLTKLGDF
+425 ARLLSKLGDY
-435 NGAVNAYLNVVKIN
+435 NGSISAYLNVLKIN
-449 NINRAALG
+449 SNNRAALG

-462 YTQQKKY
+462 YSQVKKY
-469 ADAESS
+469 AEAESS

-481 MLPAGTDDP
+481 MLPSGTEDP

-499 LFEQGKSEEAIAYAK
+499 LFEQGKADDALSYAK

-520 DALRDNNSKA
+520 DALRDSNSKA

-540 ERTSR
+540 EKTSR
-545 VEEAIARYAEVLQFN
+545 VEEAIAKYAEVLQFN
-560 PNHLKTHINLGAM
+560 SNHLKTHINLGAM
-573 YINMTPPDADMA
+573 YMNMTPPDADAA

-601 VNNNLGSAYLEK
+601 VNNNLGSAYLGK

-626 LKLDS
+626 LKIDS

-640 AQAFASDSQF
+640 AQAFASDGQF
-650 DNAKTTYLEVLKQD
+650 DNAKTTYLELLKQD

-687 EKYFVYVQEKNPT
+687 EKYLIYVQSKKTE
-700 FRKAEIESLLAS
+700 FRKAEVESLLAS
-712 ISAANITSLNH
+712 ISSTGTLINH

>member
-21 KKQKIAICGGI
+21 KKQKIAICSGI
-32 AAVVILIIVLCAKG
+32 AAVVILVIVLCAKG

-104 GAEGANVA
+104 GAEGANVS

-124 LTNAM
+124 LTNVM

-156 LLKKQQQQAVEE
+156 LLKKQQQQAAEE
-168 QKRLEEQKIQQK
+168 QQRLEEQKIQQK
-180 AAEEQRKKDEAAR
+180 AAEEQRKKEEAAR
-193 KAAEKAAEEQRKKE
+193 
-207 EAAKKAAE
+207 KAAE

-277 EIAAALYNAAEKA
+277 EIAVALYNAAEKA
-290 SDEDKDRLKSTALI
+290 SGDDKERLKSTALI
-304 YAENAI
+304 YAENAVS
-310 AKNPK
+310 KNPK
-315 DASSHFIIGMNA
+315 DASSHYIIGMNA
-327 LENKDY
+327 LANKDY
-333 QKALDELTNAVMY
+333 QKAHDELTKAAMY

-358 RVQYMMKKYTAAK
+358 RVQYMMKKFTAAK

-377 AMLNSAFAPAR
+377 AMLNTAFAPAR

-403 ALAEFRKAH
+403 ALSEFRKAH

-425 ARLLTKLGDF
+425 ARLLTKLGDL
-435 NGAVNAYLNVVKIN
+435 NGAVSAYTNVVKIN

-469 ADAESS
+469 ADAETS

-514 KAYETK
+514 KAYESK
-520 DALRDNNSKA
+520 DALRDANSKA

-545 VEEAIARYAEVLQFN
+545 VEEAIAKYAEVLQFN

-678 MALNDNASA
+678 MALNDNAAA

-712 ISAANITSLNH
+712 ISATNISSLNH

>member
-21 KKQKIAICGGI
+21 KKQKIAICSGI
-32 AAVVILIIVLCAKG
+32 AAVVILVIVLCAKG
-46 CGAASN
+46 CGAASS
-52 NKVRANT
+52 NKVRNNT

-76 DKLDELLLKNPLDEE
+76 DKLDELLLKNPTDEE

-97 EILAKKS
+97 EILAKKNGEAS
-104 GAEGANVA
+104 GASLN
-112 TSNVTVEVDTQG
+112 SNVTVEVDTQG
-124 LTNAM
+124 LTDAM

-156 LLKKQQQQAVEE
+156 LLKKQQQQAAEE
-168 QKRLEEQKIQQK
+168 QQRLEEQKIQQK
-180 AAEEQRKKDEAAR
+180 AAEEQRKKEEAAR
-193 KAAEKAAEEQRKKE
+193 
-207 EAAKKAAE
+207 KAAE

-261 LPVSD
+261 LPVSE

-277 EIAAALYNAAEKA
+277 EIAAALYDAAGK
-290 SDEDKDRLKSTALI
+290 STGDDKKRLESTALI
-304 YAENAI
+304 YAENAVS
-310 AKNPK
+310 KNPK
-315 DASSHFIIGMNA
+315 DASSHYIIGMNA
-327 LENKDY
+327 LANKDY
-333 QKALDELTNAVMY
+333 QKAHDELTKAAMY

-358 RVQYMMKKYTAAK
+358 RVQYMMKKFTAAK

-377 AMLNSAFAPAR
+377 AMLNTAFTPAR

-403 ALAEFRKAH
+403 ALSEFRKAH

-435 NGAVNAYLNVVKIN
+435 NGAISAYTNVVKIN
-449 NINRAALG
+449 NTNRAALG

-462 YTQQKKY
+462 YTQIKKY

-520 DALRDNNSKA
+520 DALRDANSKA

-545 VEEAIARYAEVLQFN
+545 VEEAIAKYAEVLQFN

-678 MALNDNASA
+678 MALNDNAAA

-712 ISAANITSLNH
+712 ISAANISSVNH

>member
-21 KKQKIAICGGI
+21 KKQKIAICSGI
-32 AAVVILIIVLCAKG
+32 AAVVILVIVLCAKG

-52 NKVRANT
+52 NKVRNNT

-76 DKLDELLLKNPLDEE
+76 DKLDELLLKNPTDEE

-97 EILAKKS
+97 EILAKKNGEAS
-104 GAEGANVA
+104 GASLN
-112 TSNVTVEVDTQG
+112 SNVTVEVDTQG
-124 LTNAM
+124 LTDAM

-156 LLKKQQQQAVEE
+156 LLKKQQQQAAEE
-168 QKRLEEQKIQQK
+168 QQRLEEQKIQQK
-180 AAEEQRKKDEAAR
+180 AAEEQRKKEEAAR
-193 KAAEKAAEEQRKKE
+193 
-207 EAAKKAAE
+207 KAAE

-261 LPVSD
+261 LPVSE

-277 EIAAALYNAAEKA
+277 EIAAALYDAAGK
-290 SDEDKDRLKSTALI
+290 STGDDKKRLESTALI
-304 YAENAI
+304 YAENAVS
-310 AKNPK
+310 KNPK
-315 DASSHFIIGMNA
+315 DASSHYIIGMNA
-327 LENKDY
+327 LANKDY
-333 QKALDELTNAVMY
+333 QKAHDELTKAAMY

-358 RVQYMMKKYTAAK
+358 RVQYMMKKFTAAK

-377 AMLNSAFAPAR
+377 AMLNTAFAPAR

-403 ALAEFRKAH
+403 ALSEFRKAH

-435 NGAVNAYLNVVKIN
+435 NGAISAYTNVVKIN
-449 NINRAALG
+449 NTNRAALG

-520 DALRDNNSKA
+520 DALRDANSKA

-545 VEEAIARYAEVLQFN
+545 VEEAIAKYAEVLQFN

-678 MALNDNASA
+678 MALNDNAAA

-712 ISAANITSLNH
+712 ISAANISSVNH

>member
-21 KKQKIAICGGI
+21 KKQKIAICSGI
-32 AAVVILIIVLCAKG
+32 AAVVILVIVLCAKG
-46 CGAASN
+46 CGAASS
-52 NKVRANT
+52 NKVRNNT

-76 DKLDELLLKNPLDEE
+76 DKLDELLLKNPTDEE

-104 GAEGANVA
+104 GAEGANVS

-156 LLKKQQQQAVEE
+156 LLKKQQQQAAEE
-168 QKRLEEQKIQQK
+168 QQRLEEQKIQQK
-180 AAEEQRKKDEAAR
+180 AAEEQRKKEEAAR
-193 KAAEKAAEEQRKKE
+193 
-207 EAAKKAAE
+207 KAAE

-261 LPVSD
+261 LPVSE

-277 EIAAALYNAAEKA
+277 EIAAALYDAAGK
-290 SDEDKDRLKSTALI
+290 STGDDKKRLESTALI
-304 YAENAI
+304 YAENAVS
-310 AKNPK
+310 KNPK
-315 DASSHFIIGMNA
+315 DASSHYIIGMNA
-327 LENKDY
+327 LANKDY
-333 QKALDELTNAVMY
+333 QKAHDELTKAAMY

-358 RVQYMMKKYTAAK
+358 RVQYMMKKFTAAK

-377 AMLNSAFAPAR
+377 AMLNTAFAPAR

-403 ALAEFRKAH
+403 ALSEFRKAH

-435 NGAVNAYLNVVKIN
+435 NGAISAYTNVVKIN
-449 NINRAALG
+449 NTNRAALG

-462 YTQQKKY
+462 YTQIKKY

-520 DALRDNNSKA
+520 DALRDANSKA

-545 VEEAIARYAEVLQFN
+545 VEEAIAKYAEVLQFN

-678 MALNDNASA
+678 MALNDNAAA

-712 ISAANITSLNH
+712 ISAANISSLNH

>member
-21 KKQKIAICGGI
+21 KKQKIAICSGI
-32 AAVVILIIVLCAKG
+32 AAVVILVIVLCAKG

-104 GAEGANVA
+104 GAEGANVS

-124 LTNAM
+124 LTDAM
-129 QSSIESMKHELA
+129 QSSIESMKYELA

-168 QKRLEEQKIQQK
+168 QKRLEEQKVQQ
-180 AAEEQRKKDEAAR
+180 
-193 KAAEKAAEEQRKKE
+193 KAAEEQRKKE
-207 EAAKKAAE
+207 EAARKAAE

-261 LPVSD
+261 LPVSE

-277 EIAAALYNAAEKA
+277 EIAAALYDAAGK
-290 SDEDKDRLKSTALI
+290 STGDDKKRLESTALI
-304 YAENAI
+304 YAENAVS
-310 AKNPK
+310 KNPK
-315 DASSHFIIGMNA
+315 DASSHYIIGMNA
-327 LENKDY
+327 LANKDY
-333 QKALDELTNAVMY
+333 QKAHDELTKAAMY

-358 RVQYMMKKYTAAK
+358 RVQYMMKKFTAAK

-377 AMLNSAFAPAR
+377 AMLNTAFAPAR

-403 ALAEFRKAH
+403 ALSEFRKAH

-435 NGAVNAYLNVVKIN
+435 NGAISAYTNVVKIN
-449 NINRAALG
+449 NTNRAALG

-462 YTQQKKY
+462 YTQIKKY

-520 DALRDNNSKA
+520 DALRDANSKA

-545 VEEAIARYAEVLQFN
+545 VEEAIAKYAEVLQFN

-678 MALNDNASA
+678 MALNDNAAA

-712 ISAANITSLNH
+712 ISAANISSVNH

>member
-21 KKQKIAICGGI
+21 KKQKIAICSGI
-32 AAVVILIIVLCAKG
+32 AAVVILVIVLCAKG

-76 DKLDELLLKNPLDEE
+76 DKLDELLLKNPTDEE

-97 EILAKKS
+97 EILAKKNGEAS
-104 GAEGANVA
+104 GASLN
-112 TSNVTVEVDTQG
+112 SNVTVEVDTQG
-124 LTNAM
+124 LTDAM

-156 LLKKQQQQAVEE
+156 LLKKQQQQAAEE
-168 QKRLEEQKIQQK
+168 QQRLEEQKIQQK
-180 AAEEQRKKDEAAR
+180 AAEEQRKKEEAAR
-193 KAAEKAAEEQRKKE
+193 
-207 EAAKKAAE
+207 KAAE

-261 LPVSD
+261 LPVSE

-277 EIAAALYNAAEKA
+277 EIAAALYDAAGK
-290 SDEDKDRLKSTALI
+290 STGDDKKRLESTALI
-304 YAENAI
+304 YAENAVS
-310 AKNPK
+310 KNPK
-315 DASSHFIIGMNA
+315 DASSHYIIGMNA
-327 LENKDY
+327 LANKDY
-333 QKALDELTNAVMY
+333 QKAHDELTKAAMY

-358 RVQYMMKKYTAAK
+358 RVQYMMKKFTAAK

-377 AMLNSAFAPAR
+377 AMLNTAFAPAR

-403 ALAEFRKAH
+403 ALSEFRKAH

-435 NGAVNAYLNVVKIN
+435 NGAISAYTNVVKIN
-449 NINRAALG
+449 NTNRAALG

-462 YTQQKKY
+462 YTQIKKY

-520 DALRDNNSKA
+520 DALRDANSKA

-545 VEEAIARYAEVLQFN
+545 VEEAIAKYAEVLQFN

-678 MALNDNASA
+678 MALNDNAAA

-712 ISAANITSLNH
+712 ISAANISSLNH

>member
-21 KKQKIAICGGI
+21 KKQKIAICSGI
-32 AAVVILIIVLCAKG
+32 AAVVILVIVLCAKG
-46 CGAASN
+46 CGAASS
-52 NKVRANT
+52 NKVRNNT

-76 DKLDELLLKNPLDEE
+76 DTLDELLLKNPTDEE

-97 EILAKKS
+97 EILAKKNGEAS
-104 GAEGANVA
+104 GASLN
-112 TSNVTVEVDTQG
+112 SNVTVEVDTQG
-124 LTNAM
+124 LTDAM

-156 LLKKQQQQAVEE
+156 LLKKQQQQAAEE
-168 QKRLEEQKIQQK
+168 QQRLEEQKIQQK
-180 AAEEQRKKDEAAR
+180 AAEEQRKKEEAAR
-193 KAAEKAAEEQRKKE
+193 
-207 EAAKKAAE
+207 KAAE

-261 LPVSD
+261 LPVSE

-277 EIAAALYNAAEKA
+277 EIAAALYDAAGK
-290 SDEDKDRLKSTALI
+290 STGDDKKRLESTALI
-304 YAENAI
+304 YADNAVS
-310 AKNPK
+310 KNPK
-315 DASSHFIIGMNA
+315 DASSHYIIGMNA
-327 LENKDY
+327 LANKDY
-333 QKALDELTNAVMY
+333 QKAHDELTKAAMY

-358 RVQYMMKKYTAAK
+358 RVQYMMKKFTAAK

-377 AMLNSAFAPAR
+377 AMLNTAFAPAR

-403 ALAEFRKAH
+403 ALSEFRKAH

-435 NGAVNAYLNVVKIN
+435 NGAISAYTNVVKIN
-449 NINRAALG
+449 NTNRAALG

-462 YTQQKKY
+462 YTQIKKY

-520 DALRDNNSKA
+520 DALRDANSKA

-545 VEEAIARYAEVLQFN
+545 VEEAIAKYAEVLQFN

-678 MALNDNASA
+678 MALNDNAAA

-712 ISAANITSLNH
+712 ISAANISSVNH

>member
-21 KKQKIAICGGI
+21 KKQKIAICSGI
-32 AAVVILIIVLCAKG
+32 AAVVILVIVLCAKG

-76 DKLDELLLKNPLDEE
+76 DKLDELLLKNPTDEE

-97 EILAKKS
+97 EILAKKNGEAS
-104 GAEGANVA
+104 GASLN
-112 TSNVTVEVDTQG
+112 SNVTVEVDTQG
-124 LTNAM
+124 LTDAM

-156 LLKKQQQQAVEE
+156 LLKKQQQQAAEE
-168 QKRLEEQKIQQK
+168 QQRLEEQKIQQK
-180 AAEEQRKKDEAAR
+180 AAEEQRKKEEAAR
-193 KAAEKAAEEQRKKE
+193 
-207 EAAKKAAE
+207 KAAE

-261 LPVSD
+261 LPVSE

-277 EIAAALYNAAEKA
+277 EIAAALYDAAGK
-290 SDEDKDRLKSTALI
+290 STGDDKKRLESTALI
-304 YAENAI
+304 YAENAVS
-310 AKNPK
+310 KNPK
-315 DASSHFIIGMNA
+315 DASSHYIIGMNA
-327 LENKDY
+327 LANKDY
-333 QKALDELTNAVMY
+333 QKAHDELKKAAMY

-358 RVQYMMKKYTAAK
+358 RVQYMMKKFTAAK

-377 AMLNSAFAPAR
+377 AMLNTAFAPAR

-403 ALAEFRKAH
+403 ALSEFRKAH

-435 NGAVNAYLNVVKIN
+435 NGAISAYTNVVKIN
-449 NINRAALG
+449 NTNRAALG

-462 YTQQKKY
+462 YTQIKKY

-520 DALRDNNSKA
+520 DALRDANSKA

-545 VEEAIARYAEVLQFN
+545 VEEAIAKYAEVLQFN

-678 MALNDNASA
+678 MALNDNAAA

-712 ISAANITSLNH
+712 ISAANISSLNH

>member
-21 KKQKIAICGGI
+21 KKQKIAICSGI
-32 AAVVILIIVLCAKG
+32 AAVVILVIVLCAKG

-104 GAEGANVA
+104 GAEGANVS

-124 LTNAM
+124 LTDAM
-129 QSSIESMKHELA
+129 QSSIESMKYELA

-156 LLKKQQQQAVEE
+156 LLKKQQQQAAEE
-168 QKRLEEQKIQQK
+168 QQRLEEQKIQQK
-180 AAEEQRKKDEAAR
+180 AAEEQRKKEEAAR
-193 KAAEKAAEEQRKKE
+193 
-207 EAAKKAAE
+207 KAAE

-261 LPVSD
+261 LPVSE

-277 EIAAALYNAAEKA
+277 EIAAALYDAAGK
-290 SDEDKDRLKSTALI
+290 STGDDKKRLESTALI
-304 YAENAI
+304 YAENAVS
-310 AKNPK
+310 KNPK
-315 DASSHFIIGMNA
+315 DASSHYIIGMNA
-327 LENKDY
+327 LANKDY
-333 QKALDELTNAVMY
+333 QKAHDELTKAAMY

-358 RVQYMMKKYTAAK
+358 RVQYMMKKFTAAK

-377 AMLNSAFAPAR
+377 AMLNTAFAPAR

-403 ALAEFRKAH
+403 ALSEFRKAH

-435 NGAVNAYLNVVKIN
+435 NGAISAYTNVVKIN
-449 NINRAALG
+449 NTNRAALG

-462 YTQQKKY
+462 YTQIKKY

-520 DALRDNNSKA
+520 DALRDANSKA

-545 VEEAIARYAEVLQFN
+545 VEEAIAKYAEVLQFN

-678 MALNDNASA
+678 MALNDNAAA

-712 ISAANITSLNH
+712 ISAANISSLNH

>member
-1 MKGFDD
+1 
-7 FKSFSSYGLKTKLT
+7 
-21 KKQKIAICGGI
+21 
-32 AAVVILIIVLCAKG
+32 
-46 CGAASN
+46 
-52 NKVRANT
+52 
-59 FSVVRMY
+59 
-66 LEKGQYDRAM
+66 
-76 DKLDELLLKNPLDEE
+76 
-91 ALALMD
+91 
-97 EILAKKS
+97 
-104 GAEGANVA
+104 
-112 TSNVTVEVDTQG
+112 
-124 LTNAM
+124 
-129 QSSIESMKHELA
+129 
-141 KTNQTAVENQKAMAD
+141 
-156 LLKKQQQQAVEE
+156 
-168 QKRLEEQKIQQK
+168 
-180 AAEEQRKKDEAAR
+180 
-193 KAAEKAAEEQRKKE
+193 
-207 EAAKKAAE
+207 
-215 EALAKK
+215 
-221 NAQLKK
+221 
-227 EIDAVNDEIMQG
+227 MQG

-261 LPVSD
+261 LPVSE

-277 EIAAALYNAAEKA
+277 EIAAALYDAAGK
-290 SDEDKDRLKSTALI
+290 STGDDKKRLESTALI
-304 YAENAI
+304 YAENAVS
-310 AKNPK
+310 KNPK
-315 DASSHFIIGMNA
+315 DASSHYIIGMNA
-327 LENKDY
+327 LANKDY
-333 QKALDELTNAVMY
+333 QKAHDELTKAAMY

-403 ALAEFRKAH
+403 ALSEFRKAH

-425 ARLLTKLGDF
+425 ARLLTKLGDL
-435 NGAVNAYLNVVKIN
+435 NGAVSAYTNVVKIN

-520 DALRDNNSKA
+520 DALRDANSKA

-545 VEEAIARYAEVLQFN
+545 VEEAIAKYAEVLQFN

-678 MALNDNASA
+678 MALNDNAAA

-712 ISAANITSLNH
+712 ISAANISSLNH

>member
-21 KKQKIAICGGI
+21 KKQKIAICSGI
-32 AAVVILIIVLCAKG
+32 AAVVILVIVLCAKG
-46 CGAASN
+46 CGAASS
-52 NKVRANT
+52 NKVRNNT

-76 DKLDELLLKNPLDEE
+76 DKLDELLLKNPTDEE

-97 EILAKKS
+97 EILAKKN
-104 GAEGANVA
+104 GAEGANVS

-124 LTNAM
+124 LTDAM

-156 LLKKQQQQAVEE
+156 LLKKQQQQAAEE
-168 QKRLEEQKIQQK
+168 QQRLEEQKIQQK
-180 AAEEQRKKDEAAR
+180 AAEEQRKKEEAAR
-193 KAAEKAAEEQRKKE
+193 
-207 EAAKKAAE
+207 KAAE

-261 LPVSD
+261 LPVSE

-277 EIAAALYNAAEKA
+277 EIAAALYDAAGK
-290 SDEDKDRLKSTALI
+290 STGDDKKRLESTALI
-304 YAENAI
+304 YAENAVS
-310 AKNPK
+310 KNPK
-315 DASSHFIIGMNA
+315 DASSHYIIGMNA
-327 LENKDY
+327 LANKDY
-333 QKALDELTNAVMY
+333 QKAHDELTKAAMY

-358 RVQYMMKKYTAAK
+358 RVQYMMKKFTAAK

-377 AMLNSAFAPAR
+377 AMLNTAFAPAR

-403 ALAEFRKAH
+403 ALSEFRKAH

-435 NGAVNAYLNVVKIN
+435 NGAISAYTNVVKIN
-449 NINRAALG
+449 NTNRAALG

-462 YTQQKKY
+462 YTQIKKY

-514 KAYETK
+514 KAYESK
-520 DALRDNNSKA
+520 DALRDANSKA

-545 VEEAIARYAEVLQFN
+545 VEEAIAKYAEVLQFN

-678 MALNDNASA
+678 MALNDNAAA

-712 ISAANITSLNH
+712 ISATNISSLNH